1 MWMFG
6 PMMAA
11 KMAGKYGRRYSGSSR
26 GQQWMAENPSD
37 EQIIEFLEEY
47 QRDLEQKIA
56 DVRTRIEDIKGKS
69 E

>member
-11 KMAGKYGRRYSGSSR
+11 KMAGKYGRGSSR
-26 GQQWMAENPSD
+26 YSRAQRWMDENPSD
-37 EQIIEFLEEY
+37 EQVVEFLEEY
-47 QRDLEQKIA
+47 QRDLEEKIA
-56 DVRTRIEDIKGKS
+56 DVRTRIEDIKGKA